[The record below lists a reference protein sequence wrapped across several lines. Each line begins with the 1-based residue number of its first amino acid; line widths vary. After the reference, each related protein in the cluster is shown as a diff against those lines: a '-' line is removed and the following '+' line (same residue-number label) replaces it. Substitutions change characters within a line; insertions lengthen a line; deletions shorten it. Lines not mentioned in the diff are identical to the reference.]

1 MDNFLQRPVVLHG
14 VRIGR
19 VVDVI
24 LAAEQERPIGFEI
37 RCDDG
42 RHRFLPA
49 AAAVE
54 RESVLE
60 IESPFSLL
68 DPEQLEFYRE
78 RGLTLRTRSEPAA

>member
-1 MDNFLQRPVVLHG
+1 MDNFLQWPVVLHG

-24 LAAEQERPIGFEI
+24 LAPEQELPIGFEI
-37 RCDDG
+37 RCEDG

-54 RESVLE
+54 RELALE
-60 IESPFSLL
+60 IDSPFSLL

-78 RGLTLRTRSEPAA
+78 RSLTLRTRREPAA